1 MKRILLFTESI
12 GAGGAERQL
21 TGLAVEL
28 NNKGY
33 CVKLV
38 TYFRNQFYEK
48 YLIENGVDYLLIEN
62 ATNIIKRIYY
72 VNKVIKSFNPDTIIS
87 YLPAPNKLMC
97 LLKPLH
103 NYKLI
108 VSERNTTMHW
118 GMQEY
123 ILFNLYRLSD
133 YIIPNSYN
141 EGENIISHK
150 PFLKKKIV
158 TITNFVDTDYFVP
171 KQHDPNNIPVII
183 CVGRITEQ
191 KNVLRFLEAIKILK
205 SRGLLF
211 KVKWFGSH
219 SYVDYC
225 DKVYEKTKDLDISD
239 VIKFYQP
246 SENILQEYQMVD
258 IFCLPSIHEGYP
270 NVLCE
275 AMSCGLPV
283 VCSNTCENP
292 RIVSEGIHGFLF
304 DPYSV
309 DCMANAIERMLAF
322 SVEEKMIMGNACR
335 YKTVENNSVE
345 SFTEKYIRII

>member
-12 GAGGAERQL
+12 GSGGAERQL

-28 NNKGY
+28 KNKGY
-33 CVKLV
+33 SVKLV

-62 ATNIIKRIYY
+62 ATNILKRIYY
-72 VNKVIKSFNPDTIIS
+72 VNKVIKSFYPDTVIS

-108 VSERNTTMHW
+108 VSERNTTMSW
-118 GMQEY
+118 GRNEY
-123 ILFNLYRLSD
+123 ILYNLYRLSD

-141 EGENIISHK
+141 EGENIMSHK
-150 PFLKKKIV
+150 SFLAKKVV
-158 TITNFVDTDYFVP
+158 TITNFVNTDCFIP
-171 KQHDPNNIPVII
+171 KLHTPNKPQVII

-191 KNVLRFLEAIKILK
+191 KNVLRFLDAIKILK
-205 SRGLLF
+205 NRGLLF
-211 KVKWFGSH
+211 RVKWFGSH

-225 DKVYEKTKDLDISD
+225 ENVSKKVKEMNISD
-239 VIKFYQP
+239 VISFYQP
-246 SENILQEYQMVD
+246 SENILHEYQMAD

-292 RIVSEGIHGFLF
+292 KIVTEGIHGFLF
-304 DPYSV
+304 DPYSIEH
-309 DCMANAIERMLAF
+309 MAATIERMLAI
-322 SVEEKMIMGNACR
+322 SIEEKKIMGRAGRDKIVND
-335 YKTVENNSVE
+335 NSVDA
-345 SFTEKYIRII
+345 FVDKYIRII